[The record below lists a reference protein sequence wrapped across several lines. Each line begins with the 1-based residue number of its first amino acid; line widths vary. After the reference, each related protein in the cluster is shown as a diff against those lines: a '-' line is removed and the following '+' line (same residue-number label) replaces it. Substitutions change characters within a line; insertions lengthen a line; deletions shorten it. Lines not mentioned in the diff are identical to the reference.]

1 MIGTVHATRR
11 TERSGRRLAQWFCL
25 LALCG
30 LAGLGCREET
40 TVHKSVK
47 KKIEPVRNRSVPD
60 PAATTG
66 SEMNEAASELLPPAV
81 PEEEGSLSEAA
92 SSEKRRDPF
101 RSFIEVKETETGAR
115 KAPARPLTP
124 LQKYSLDQLK
134 VVGVIDGATVRK
146 ALIED
151 DAGKGYVVGV
161 GDAVGN
167 QGGRI
172 VAIRPDRIVIQETL
186 TDPLGEEKVRHV
198 TKKLYAVKEEGY
210 P

>member
-1 MIGTVHATRR
+1 MIGTGHAMKR
-11 TERSGRRLAQWFCL
+11 TERRGRRLAQWLCL
-25 LALCG
+25 LSLCG
-30 LAGLGCREET
+30 LAGVGCREET

-47 KKIEPVRNRSVPD
+47 KKIEPVREGSIPN
-60 PAATTG
+60 PAIGTNP
-66 SEMNEAASELLPPAV
+66 EASESAQGRVSMGV
-81 PEEEGSLSEAA
+81 PEGGEGLSDAV

-101 RSFIEVKETETGAR
+101 RSFIEVKESETGAR

-134 VVGVIDGATVRK
+134 VVGVVDGATVRK

-167 QGGRI
+167 QGGEI
-172 VAIRPDRIVIQETL
+172 VSIRPDRIVIEETF

>member
-1 MIGTVHATRR
+1 V
-11 TERSGRRLAQWFCL
+11 
-25 LALCG
+25 
-30 LAGLGCREET
+30 LGCREET
-40 TVHKSVK
+40 SVQKTVK
-47 KKIEPVRNRSVPD
+47 KKVEPVRNAVLPD
-60 PAATTG
+60 PATVSPPPAG
-66 SEMNEAASELLPPAV
+66 EVASESLSLGVPEAAGTPSNAV
-81 PEEEGSLSEAA
+81 SP
-92 SSEKRRDPF
+92 EKRRDPF
-101 RSFIEVKETETGAR
+101 RSFIEVKETETAAR
-115 KAPARPLTP
+115 KTPMLPLTP

-134 VVGVIDGATVRK
+134 VVGVIDGTTVRK

-172 VAIRPDRIVIQETL
+172 VAIRPDQIVIQETL
-186 TDPLGEEKVRHV
+186 TDPLGEEKVRLV